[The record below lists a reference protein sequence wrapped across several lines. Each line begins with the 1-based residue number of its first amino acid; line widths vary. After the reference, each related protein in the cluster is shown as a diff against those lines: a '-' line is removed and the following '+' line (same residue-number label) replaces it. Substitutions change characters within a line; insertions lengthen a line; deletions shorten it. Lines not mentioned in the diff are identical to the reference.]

1 MFSFCIQLCT
11 LGKLI
16 VTDCDTIMVDS
27 SFSTEVSRLTPW
39 EAKCVFKFLKKDEE
53 FGFNLNSVDCVLFDW
68 LYNCYSDLDIS
79 FCISF
84 ICMGKCVY
92 FLYLLR
98 YDKKF

>member
-1 MFSFCIQLCT
+1 MLAVHIGQV
-11 LGKLI
+11 

-27 SFSTEVSRLTPW
+27 SFSTEVSWLTPW

-84 ICMGKCVY
+84 ICMGNVY
-92 FLYLLR
+92 IFYIS
-98 YDKKF
+98 